1 MKWNLLFINKA
12 IIIVHTYD
20 PEFCKIGRVFD
31 SECYLV
37 LRVAAYKW
45 MNFKKVSK
53 IYSSL
58 PPIVSHLICHAF
70 GNRRNIVLCDTH
82 TRTHT
87 QPHTHTHWYSA
98 WASSSVQANN
108 LSEVPFLYSVGRVRK
123 RVCKAFGAEQD
134 LLSTSVLDDICDQ
147 RDMCCACA
155 SSVLQSRLWPGGCTG
170 PFCGC
175 LETLPHKCQL
185 SFMALR
191 EKEPHREP

>member
-1 MKWNLLFINKA
+1 MLESLLKQIRCWMKWNLLFINKA

-87 QPHTHTHWYSA
+87 QPHTHTHTDIQLGHQA
-98 WASSSVQANN
+98 VFRPIIWAR
-108 LSEVPFLYSVGRVRK
+108 Y
-123 RVCKAFGAEQD
+123 
-134 LLSTSVLDDICDQ
+134 
-147 RDMCCACA
+147 
-155 SSVLQSRLWPGGCTG
+155 
-170 PFCGC
+170 PFCSRWVESGRESVKP
-175 LETLPHKCQL
+175 LVRNRIYSPHQ
-185 SFMALR
+185 F
-191 EKEPHREP
+191 